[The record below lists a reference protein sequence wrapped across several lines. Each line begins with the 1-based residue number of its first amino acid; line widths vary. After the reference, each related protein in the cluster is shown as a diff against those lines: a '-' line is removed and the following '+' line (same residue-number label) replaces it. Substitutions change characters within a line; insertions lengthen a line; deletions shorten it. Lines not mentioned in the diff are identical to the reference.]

1 MINHLTI
8 FFLIAILSAVEVSAQ
23 KNSTG
28 TRGADIDRTDYIKSY
43 PDYFFIW
50 PVLKQRKLD
59 FEIKSLSGTKKTLA
73 YKTNKPYSLG
83 VGVYVF
89 EVAAELTF
97 AIPLDERSKRIY
109 GDSETRDVQFNLLG
123 KKWGVDA
130 YLQRYEGFYV
140 DDGDISIPSSQP
152 YPQRAD
158 IVTRNIGAGVNY
170 TFNNKR
176 FSFRSAYNFSERQ
189 LRSAGSFLLFG
200 TLSNLRIEGDSSII
214 DKNYVNIF
222 EEESNIQS
230 VSSTVLGVIP
240 GYTYSLIYNGF
251 FLNGT
256 LGLGP
261 AHLWLSHTDEDG
273 FKERKNKFSTQL
285 AARISLGYNGD
296 RIFGGITFSS
306 QGGNARFENMEMNNS
321 NSSFKMI
328 LGYRFK
334 EWGIL
339 TKKATDLPRKLF

>member
-1 MINHLTI
+1 MTKYLICLI
-8 FFLIAILSAVEVSAQ
+8 FYSSVVSVSAQ
-23 KNSTG
+23 NDG
-28 TRGADIDRTDYIKSY
+28 PVIRHNAGIDRTDYIKSY

-59 FEIKSLSGTKKTLA
+59 FEIKSLSGSKRTLA

-83 VGVYVF
+83 LGMYIF
-89 EVAAELTF
+89 EVGAELTF
-97 AIPLDERSKRIY
+97 AVPLDEQSKRIY
-109 GDSETRDVQFNLLG
+109 GESKSRDIQLNMLG
-123 KKWGVDA
+123 KKWGIDA
-130 YLQRYEGFYV
+130 YLQRYKGFYV
-140 DDGDISIPSSQP
+140 HDEDLSVPKNLP

-158 IVTRNIGAGVNY
+158 IVTRNLGSAVSY

-200 TLSNLRIEGDSSII
+200 TLSNLKVEGDSSII
-214 DKNYVNIF
+214 DKSYVSIF
-222 EEESNIQS
+222 EEEVDIQR

-261 AHLWLSHTDEDG
+261 AHLWLSHTDEAG
-273 FKERKNKFSTQL
+273 LNQHKNKFSTQL

-296 RIFGGITFSS
+296 RVFGGITFSS

-321 NSSFKMI
+321 NSSFKVI

-334 EWGIL
+334 EWGLL
-339 TKKATDLPRKLF
+339 TERAIDLPRKFL